1 VLLSSWVFWVLL
13 SVMLHELAHG
23 WAALSQGD
31 DTPRIYGRMTPNP
44 VVHMGWLSLILLV
57 LTGIAWGMMPTDP
70 SKYRWGRRGRII
82 VSGAGPAM
90 NVVLWLICW
99 TAFGVAIA
107 KYADDG
113 TLARGLGAIPDGT
126 EKQLATFFLIGGS
139 LNGMLARDSPAPTT
153 AGCTTLASPTR
164 ASSSCSLRCSA
175 AWRGSR
181 AGSPISSASASRR
194 LRCSS
199 RAWADARR
207 VLSASRT
214 ARAIASV
221 RPFAYLSRLATAS
234 RRRSARRSLPLHA
247 ASES

>member
-1 VLLSSWVFWVLL
+1 MDIGLIGIYKNIGPAAAAAFLFWGIF
-13 SVMLHELAHG
+13 SITMHELAHG

-90 NVVLWLICW
+90 NVLIWLVCW
-99 TAFGVAIA
+99 TAFGVLIA

-113 TLARGLGAIPDGT
+113 TLARGLGAIPDGI

-139 LNGMLARDSPAPTT
+139 LNGMLALFNMLPLPPFDGASVL
-153 AGCTTLASPTR
+153 AGF
-164 ASSSCSLRCSA
+164 
-175 AWRGSR
+175 
-181 AGSPISSASASRR
+181 
-194 LRCSS
+194 
-199 RAWADARR
+199 
-207 VLSASRT
+207 SRT
-214 ARAIASV
+214 YYRWMHNPRIANAGFFIVLIAMFSGAAGLAGRFANQLGV
-221 RPFAYLSRLATAS
+221 RVAALAMQLAGVG
-234 RRRSARRSLPLHA
+234 
-247 ASES
+247 